1 MLPKFSI
8 LCIIYTIWIA
18 SKTETISANAP
29 EVKVSESELN
39 DLRAK
44 RDELA
49 ALKTT
54 YTLEKQAWKNETQKL
69 NEKVQDLEQE
79 SAFDKK
85 RVWALMWFRW
95 ISMIK
100 NEIEW
105 RETVVTNFTF
115 NEKLFE
121 EEKSKNTIWVKPD
134 EHRRQVWLY
143 ILRNCSD
150 NPHIVSL
157 LHEIEKAGIETE
169 VFSKSIA
176 FAYKDI
182 TAKLLSMM
190 RWRSL
195 PSFAKE
201 PTFNTP
207 ITWSSEV
214 NKCLLILM
222 FDVDNNMVWDF
233 DTELKME
240 LATEVPLKQP
250 KV

>member
-8 LCIIYTIWIA
+8 LCIIYTIRITSNA
-18 SKTETISANAP
+18 ETIP
-29 EVKVSESELN
+29 GLKDVKVSESELN

-54 YTLEKQAWKNETQKL
+54 YISEKQAWKNETQKL

-79 SAFDKK
+79 CAFDKK

-100 NEIEW
+100 AEIEW
-105 RETVVTNFTF
+105 RETVVTDFTF

-121 EEKSKNTIWVKPD
+121 EEKSKTKVWAKPE

-143 ILRNCSD
+143 ILKNCTD
-150 NPHIVSL
+150 NPHIISL
-157 LHEIEKAGIETE
+157 LHEIEKVGIETE

-182 TAKLLSMM
+182 AAKLLSMI
-190 RWRSL
+190 RWRNL
-195 PSFAKE
+195 PSFTKE

-222 FDVDNNMVWDF
+222 FDVDKNMVWDF

-240 LATEVPLKQP
+240 QAIEVPP
-250 KV
+250 KESKV